1 MASAAIPAWAIY
13 TSLAVSTA
21 SAVYGGYTAYQS
33 SKYNQKVAENE
44 AEYQR
49 KKAQVEAQRHLE
61 RTQSLMGKQRTGY
74 SSAGVSLMS
83 GSVQDV
89 FADTLQESANDMV
102 AIKVGGQAASNK
114 ATAAAESYGS
124 QATGAI
130 VSTVGK
136 VGSSVLSYENYK
148 QGAK

>member
-1 MASAAIPAWAIY
+1 MAQAAAIPAWAIY
-13 TSLAVSTA
+13 TALAVSTA

-44 AEYQR
+44 AEYQQQ
-49 KKAQVEAQRHLE
+49 KAQVEAQRHLE
-61 RTQSLMGKQRTGY
+61 RTQRLMGKQRTGY

-83 GSVQDV
+83 CSVHDV

-114 ATAAAESYGS
+114 VTAAAESYGS

-130 VSTVGK
+130 ASTVDK
-136 VGSSVLSYENYK
+136 VGSSVLSYSQMEVS
-148 QGAK
+148 